1 MVGKRWLSAKD
12 AMSSRMTS
20 CRATSSD
27 GRRCFVKPAPGN
39 QRPRPY
45 LGHNCPGLFSFCKM
59 PPSRSEPVFRC
70 TQAKP
75 RGERRENPE
84 EAPVLKSVMCM
95 FPIAGRSSFHT
106 NVFLLTCITDHEI
119 RKLIV
124 GCDGSLPIDGLGGRF
139 FGFLLGRVDE
149 NSRRL
154 K

>member
-27 GRRCFVKPAPGN
+27 GRRCFVKSAPGN

-45 LGHNCPGLFSFCKM
+45 PGHNTLELFNFCKM

-84 EAPVLKSVMCM
+84 EAPVLKVSHVHC
-95 FPIAGRSSFHT
+95 FPLPAVHPSYQ
-106 NVFLLTCITDHEI
+106 CI
-119 RKLIV
+119 
-124 GCDGSLPIDGLGGRF
+124 F
-139 FGFLLGRVDE
+139 A
-149 NSRRL
+149 RL
-154 K
+154 H